1 MPTLAE
7 VKAQIKA
14 LPHKY
19 IFYTK
24 REINYLPQI
33 LSNDEQI
40 VALTSGFHGNTTVL
54 LVCTNRRLIFVDKGM
69 FFGLKVKQL
78 NLDRIQSLDS
88 SYVILFGSIRIWDG
102 AAAYEI
108 GMILKDS
115 IDPFVRATRDAIE
128 NYRRIIFRDVTMP
141 QQGYPPATPHAPQG
155 VTKAA
160 PPPPQ
165 PMASAATHQPAF
177 SRPDRTPAGPA
188 HSSGGYVTNN
198 DAPDMLSQLERLAK
212 LRADGVL
219 TEEEFQ
225 SQKKKLL
232 G

>member
-1 MPTLAE
+1 MPTLAQ

-33 LSNDEQI
+33 LTEDEQI

-54 LVCTNRRLIFVDKGM
+54 LVCTNRRLIFIDKGM

-88 SYVILFGSIRIWDG
+88 SYIILFGSIRIWDG

-115 IDPFVRATRDAIE
+115 IDPFVKAVRDAVE
-128 NYRRIIFRDVTMP
+128 NYRRIVFRDVTMP
-141 QQGYPPATPHAPQG
+141 QQGYPPTTPHAPAG
-155 VTKAA
+155 VSKA
-160 PPPPQ
+160 PPPPPQ
-165 PMASAATHQPAF
+165 THG
-177 SRPDRTPAGPA
+177 GPA
-188 HSSGGYVTNN
+188 LSSGGYVTNN

-212 LRADGVL
+212 LHADGHL
-219 TEEEFQ
+219 TDAEFQ
-225 SQKKKLL
+225 AQKKKIL

>member
-54 LVCTNRRLIFVDKGM
+54 LVCTNRRLLFIDKGM

-115 IDPFVRATRDAIE
+115 IDPFIRATRDAIE
-128 NYRRIIFRDVTMP
+128 NYRRIVFRDVTMP
-141 QQGYPPATPHAPQG
+141 QQGYPPTTPYAPQG
-155 VTKAA
+155 VSKSAPPTHAP

-165 PMASAATHQPAF
+165 PMMT
-177 SRPDRTPAGPA
+177 RPVPERGPAGPA

-212 LRADGVL
+212 LREDGHL
-219 TEEEFQ
+219 SEEEFQ
-225 SQKKKLL
+225 IQKKKLL
-232 G
+232 GG